1 MKNYPEIGITIQG
14 SPHDVEQGRRWL
26 ESLAER
32 KEIEI
37 VREGRRWT
45 VGGRKYGHVVI
56 RLISGQLN
64 LLQSH
69 PAPNNHSAVLGSGR
83 RDGQGN

>member
-1 MKNYPEIGITIQG
+1 MKNYPEIGVTIQG

-37 VREGRRWT
+37 VRVGRQWS
-45 VGGRKYGHVVI
+45 VGGRQFGYIWI
-56 RLISGQLN
+56 RLISGQLD

-69 PAPNNHSAVLGSGR
+69 PAPNNHSAVLGGT
-83 RDGQGN
+83 GVEG

>member
-26 ESLAER
+26 ESLVER
-32 KEIEI
+32 QEIEI
-37 VREGRRWT
+37 VRDGRRWT
-45 VGGRKYGHVVI
+45 VGGRKFGYIVI

-64 LLQSH
+64 LLQTYE
-69 PAPNNHSAVLGSGR
+69 PPEPDSAVLGGAGVKS
-83 RDGQGN
+83 